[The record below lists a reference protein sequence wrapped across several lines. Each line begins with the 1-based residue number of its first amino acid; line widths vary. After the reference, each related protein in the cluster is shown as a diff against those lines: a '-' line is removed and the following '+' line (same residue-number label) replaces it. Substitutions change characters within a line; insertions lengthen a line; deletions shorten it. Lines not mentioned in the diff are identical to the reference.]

1 VADNQYAALGLML
14 LANLA
19 RVKRIIRPLGKPKPS
34 DEIKGGEQES
44 LSEVPRVEADLGEV
58 IKREEIQVEE
68 EIEKKIPD
76 EDEDEKVE
84 LKKPKKKKRSMIAE
98 ESPKLKTAEST
109 PAKRPKKKRK
119 KGDAFDDLFDS
130 LI

>member
-1 VADNQYAALGLML
+1 MADNQYAALGLML

-19 RVKRIIRPLGKPKPS
+19 RVMRIIRPLGKSKLS

-58 IKREEIQVEE
+58 IKREEVQVEE
-68 EIEKKIPD
+68 DIKKKKIPD
-76 EDEDEKVE
+76 EDEDERAE
-84 LKKPKKKKRSMIAE
+84 LKKPKKKRSIIAE
-98 ESPKLKTAEST
+98 ESSKLKTAEST